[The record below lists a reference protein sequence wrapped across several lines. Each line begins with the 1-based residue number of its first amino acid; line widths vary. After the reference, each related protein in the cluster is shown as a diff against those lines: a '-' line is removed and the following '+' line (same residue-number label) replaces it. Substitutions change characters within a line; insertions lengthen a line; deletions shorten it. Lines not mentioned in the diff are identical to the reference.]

1 MQSLLRRIVPG
12 LRGRRVHAR
21 LMIEPPKPVG
31 EGWLIRLRCQNP
43 GPPGQFDA
51 EIVAVEA
58 ARPPGSDPAQSLPF
72 ESGPFESGP
81 FESGPFES
89 GLPWKLLWRGQ
100 SASRPVR
107 LQTRGGELLRLA
119 IFHPA
124 EPATF
129 VLLVGSPDATT
140 EVRRPV
146 DGANGIVVTVR
157 VRRGNRVDAEKR
169 IHLSSRQG
177 DGRPFVPIVTDG
189 TGA

>member
-1 MQSLLRRIVPG
+1 MASLLKRILPG

-43 GPPGQFDA
+43 GAPGEFHA
-51 EIVAVEA
+51 EIVAVEGA
-58 ARPPGSDPAQSLPF
+58 TSSQ
-72 ESGPFESGP
+72 
-81 FESGPFES
+81 S

-100 SASRPVR
+100 SVSRPVR

-124 EPATF
+124 EPSTF
-129 VLLVGSPDATT
+129 VLLGASPDGTA
-140 EVRRPV
+140 EVRRHV
-146 DGANGIVVTVR
+146 DGASGIVVTVR

-169 IHLSSRQG
+169 IHLSARHG
-177 DGRPFVPIVTDG
+177 DGRPFIPIVTDG
-189 TGA
+189 TGAWT